1 MGSPNLPLQK
11 FDNIVN
17 LLYYGLRCSLDRF
30 KPPVLRSVVWLGDS
44 KKRLRD
50 FPEDAQKL
58 LGDELQLIQFGG
70 MPKDA
75 KPFKG
80 VGSGVFEIALRYDAE
95 AYRTVLAVQL
105 GEIIYVLH
113 AFQKKSKKGIA
124 TPKHDVDLIKQRYAE
139 AEELAKDEQ

>member
-58 LGDELQLIQFGG
+58 LGDELQFIQFGG

-80 VGSGVFEIALRYDAE
+80 VGRGVLEIALRYGGE
-95 AYRTVLAVQL
+95 AYRTVVAVQL
-105 GEIIYVLH
+105 GDRIYVLH

-124 TPKHDVDLIKQRYAE
+124 TPKQDVALIKQRYA
-139 AEELAKDEQ
+139 AAKE